1 MPPLHKSKPHNSMK
15 KRIVGM
21 IALSLLA
28 ACQQKAGETEKKITS
43 VADLSEVQELFK
55 NDTNELSIYKNNTFE
70 LIEKEKSS
78 SHVIKG
84 NVNYER
90 GFEDD
95 QDATVY
101 VLNFDQPTEEHY
113 FVRFSKNDSILF
125 PLDTNKKRKN
135 GSTLYREQ

>member
-1 MPPLHKSKPHNSMK
+1 
-15 KRIVGM
+15 M

-55 NDTNELSIYKNNTFE
+55 NETNELSIYKNNTFE
-70 LIEKEKSS
+70 LIEKGKSS

>member
-1 MPPLHKSKPHNSMK
+1 MK

-55 NDTNELSIYKNNTFE
+55 NETNELSIYKNNTFE
-70 LIEKEKSS
+70 LIEKKKSS

-125 PLDTNKKRKN
+125 PLDTNKKRRN
-135 GSTLYREQ
+135 GSILYREQ

>member
-1 MPPLHKSKPHNSMK
+1 MK

-55 NDTNELSIYKNNTFE
+55 NEMNELSIYKNNTFE
-70 LIEKEKSS
+70 LIEKKKSS

-113 FVRFSKNDSILF
+113 FVRFSKNESILF

-135 GSTLYREQ
+135 GSILYREQ

>member
-1 MPPLHKSKPHNSMK
+1 MK
-15 KRIVGM
+15 KLIVGM
-21 IALSLLA
+21 IALSLVA
-28 ACQQKAGETEKKITS
+28 ACQHKAEETEKKRTS
-43 VADLSEVQELFK
+43 VADLPEVQELFK
-55 NDTNELSIYKNNTFE
+55 NETNELSIYKNNTFE
-70 LIEKEKSS
+70 LIEKEKNS
-78 SHVIKG
+78 SHTIKG

-101 VLNFDQPTEEHY
+101 VLNFDKPSEERY
-113 FVRFSKNDSILF
+113 FIRFSKNDSILF

>member
-1 MPPLHKSKPHNSMK
+1 MK

-55 NDTNELSIYKNNTFE
+55 NETNELSIYKNNTFE
-70 LIEKEKSS
+70 LIEKGKSS

>member
-1 MPPLHKSKPHNSMK
+1 MK

-28 ACQQKAGETEKKITS
+28 ACQQKAGETEKKIIS

-55 NDTNELSIYKNNTFE
+55 NETNELSIYKNNTFE

-78 SHVIKG
+78 SNVIKG

-95 QDATVY
+95 QDATLY
-101 VLNFDQPTEEHY
+101 VLNFDQPSEEHY

>member
-1 MPPLHKSKPHNSMK
+1 MK

-43 VADLSEVQELFK
+43 VADLPEVQELFK
-55 NDTNELSIYKNNTFE
+55 NETNELSIYKNNTFE

-95 QDATVY
+95 QDATLY

>member
-1 MPPLHKSKPHNSMK
+1 MK

-55 NDTNELSIYKNNTFE
+55 NETNELSIYKNNTFE

-125 PLDTNKKRKN
+125 PLDTNKKRRN
-135 GSTLYREQ
+135 GSILYREQ

>member
-1 MPPLHKSKPHNSMK
+1 MK

>member
-1 MPPLHKSKPHNSMK
+1 
-15 KRIVGM
+15 M

-28 ACQQKAGETEKKITS
+28 ACQQKAGETEKKRTS

-55 NDTNELSIYKNNTFE
+55 NETNELSIYKNNTFE

-101 VLNFDQPTEEHY
+101 VLNFDQPSEERY
-113 FVRFSKNDSILF
+113 FVRFSKNDRILF

>member
-1 MPPLHKSKPHNSMK
+1 MK

-28 ACQQKAGETEKKITS
+28 ACQQKEGETEKKITS

-55 NDTNELSIYKNNTFE
+55 NETNELSIYKNNTFE
-70 LIEKEKSS
+70 LIEKKKSS

-125 PLDTNKKRKN
+125 PLDTNKKRRN
-135 GSTLYREQ
+135 GSILYREQ

>member
-1 MPPLHKSKPHNSMK
+1 
-15 KRIVGM
+15 M

-28 ACQQKAGETEKKITS
+28 ACQQKAGETEKKIIS

-55 NDTNELSIYKNNTFE
+55 NETNELSIYKNNTFE

-78 SHVIKG
+78 SNVIKG

-95 QDATVY
+95 QDATLY
-101 VLNFDQPTEEHY
+101 VLNFDQPSEEHY